1 MPHSDISGSVLTS
14 SSPERFVGRHV
25 LHRLCVPRYPPLA
38 LCSLTLLH
46 SLDCL
51 EEIFDVFD
59 CSKSSRIP
67 AIFCCY
73 AVFKVHTGYSPAF
86 STFSAV
92 GGAEELF
99 LARSIILTQV
109 FKFALENLET
119 FFGGGKRTRT
129 ADICLAKAALYQLSY
144 TPSFWG

>member
-1 MPHSDISGSVLTS
+1 MFLIAQNHPESLQFSVAMQFS
-14 SSPERFVGRHV
+14 RFILVTHQ
-25 LHRLCVPRYPPLA
+25 
-38 LCSLTLLH
+38 H
-46 SLDCL
+46 SL
-51 EEIFDVFD
+51 
-59 CSKSSRIP
+59 R
-67 AIFCCY
+67 
-73 AVFKVHTGYSPAF
+73 
-86 STFSAV
+86 FSAV